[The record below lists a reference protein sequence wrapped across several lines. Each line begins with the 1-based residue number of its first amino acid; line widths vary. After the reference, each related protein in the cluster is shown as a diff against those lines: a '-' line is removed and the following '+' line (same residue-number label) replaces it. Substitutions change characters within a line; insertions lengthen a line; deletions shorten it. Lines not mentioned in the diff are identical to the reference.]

1 MSRDREG
8 AVAENGTE
16 SCGQSTSWPARLSG
30 CHGKMPRRGANTRV
44 RGCLYR
50 PSDEEWTC
58 TAEILYRQIRTC
70 SPEWGDAVQ
79 DAILKYFQS
88 DTGLDYDPERG
99 PLPAYLLGVARRLVH
114 DGRKKEKRRAEI
126 GGRIESTRTEAIDPR
141 SQYDAVLYVDQIKDR
156 LKAPD
161 ADPELS
167 QAVSGIEACGN
178 EPDENRQIADRFQT
192 TVGRV
197 NNWKKKLRRFG
208 KRYEKP
214 R

>member
-1 MSRDREG
+1 MEPGMARDNVSGYASRQK
-8 AVAENGTE
+8 ENRIPWQNASTGT
-16 SCGQSTSWPARLSG
+16 
-30 CHGKMPRRGANTRV
+30 NTTV
-44 RGCLYR
+44 RGSLYR
-50 PSDEEWTC
+50 PSEAEWTR

-70 SPEWGDAVQ
+70 TPEWGDAVQ

-88 DTGLDYDPERG
+88 DTGLDYDPQRG
-99 PLPAYLLGVARRLVH
+99 PLPAFLLGVARRLVV

-126 GGRIESTRTEAIDPR
+126 GGQVKSTKAETIDPR
-141 SQYDAVLYVDQIKDR
+141 SQYDAVVYVDQIKDR
-156 LKAPD
+156 LRASD

-167 QAVSGIEACGN
+167 QAISGIEAFGD
-178 EPDENRQIADRFQT
+178 EPDENRQIADRFNT

-214 R
+214 RE

>member
-1 MSRDREG
+1 VCAAQTNLRRYASHHKKT
-8 AVAENGTE
+8 A
-16 SCGQSTSWPARLSG
+16 P
-30 CHGKMPRRGANTRV
+30 HGETPQLGANITV

-50 PSDEEWTC
+50 PSEEEWTC

-70 SPEWGDAVQ
+70 TPEWGDAVQ
-79 DAILKYFQS
+79 DAILKYLQS
-88 DTGLDYDPERG
+88 DTGLDYDPRRG
-99 PLPAYLLGVARRLVH
+99 PLPAFLLGVAGRLVL

-126 GGRIESTRTEAIDPR
+126 GERIKSTKKDAIDPR
-141 SQYDAVLYVDQIKDR
+141 SQYDAGLYVEQIKDELR
-156 LKAPD
+156 TSD

-167 QAVSGIEACGN
+167 QAISGIEACGD
-178 EPDENRQIADRFQT
+178 EPDENQQIADRFNT

>member
-1 MSRDREG
+1 MEPGMAGDNVSGYASRQKEKPHPMAKRLNLHQYYSEG
-8 AVAENGTE
+8 
-16 SCGQSTSWPARLSG
+16 S
-30 CHGKMPRRGANTRV
+30 
-44 RGCLYR
+44 LYR
-50 PSDEEWTC
+50 PSEAEWTC

-70 SPEWGDAVQ
+70 TPEWGDAVQ

-88 DTGLDYDPERG
+88 DTGLDYDPQRG
-99 PLPAYLLGVARRLVH
+99 PLPAFLLGVARRLVV

-126 GGRIESTRTEAIDPR
+126 GGQVESTKAETIDPR
-141 SQYDAVLYVDQIKDR
+141 SQYDAVVYVDQIKDKLR
-156 LKAPD
+156 ALD

-167 QAVSGIEACGN
+167 QAISGIEAFGD
-178 EPDENRQIADRFQT
+178 EPDENRQIADRFKT

>member
-1 MSRDREG
+1 
-8 AVAENGTE
+8 
-16 SCGQSTSWPARLSG
+16 
-30 CHGKMPRRGANTRV
+30 
-44 RGCLYR
+44 LYR
-50 PSDEEWTC
+50 PSEEEWTS

-70 SPEWGDAVQ
+70 APEWADAVQ

-88 DTGLDYDPERG
+88 DTGLDYDPQHG
-99 PLPAYLLGVARRLVH
+99 PLPAYLLGVARRLVL
-114 DGRKKEKRRAEI
+114 DGRKKKKRRAEI
-126 GGRIESTRTEAIDPR
+126 SGRIESTKKEAIDPR
-141 SQYDAVLYVDQIKDR
+141 SQYDAVLYAGQIKDKLR
-156 LKAPD
+156 ASD

-167 QAVSGIEACGN
+167 QAISGIEACGD
-178 EPDENRQIADRFQT
+178 EPDENQQIADRFKT

>member
-1 MSRDREG
+1 MEPWVAGDNVSGYASRQKEKPHPMAKRLNWHQYYSEG
-8 AVAENGTE
+8 
-16 SCGQSTSWPARLSG
+16 S
-30 CHGKMPRRGANTRV
+30 
-44 RGCLYR
+44 LYR
-50 PSDEEWTC
+50 PSEAEWTC

-70 SPEWGDAVQ
+70 TPEWGDAVQ

-88 DTGLDYDPERG
+88 DTGLDYDPQRG
-99 PLPAYLLGVARRLVH
+99 PLPAFLLGVARRLVV

-126 GGRIESTRTEAIDPR
+126 GGQVESTKAETIDPR
-141 SQYDAVLYVDQIKDR
+141 SQYDAVVYVDQIKDKLR
-156 LKAPD
+156 ALD

-167 QAVSGIEACGN
+167 QAISGIEAFGD
-178 EPDENRQIADRFQT
+178 EPDENRQIADRFKT